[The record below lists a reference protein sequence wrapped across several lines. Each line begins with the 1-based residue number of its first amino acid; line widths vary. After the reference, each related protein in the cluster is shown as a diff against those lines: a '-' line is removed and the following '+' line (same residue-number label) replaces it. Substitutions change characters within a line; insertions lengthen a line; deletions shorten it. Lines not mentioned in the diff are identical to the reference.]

1 MNMKSFIGKAFPIA
15 AAVVLVCGYA
25 AQAADNQA
33 PEAAKTV
40 SRDEAQETIKAKK
53 AEARQRVSEGLQEEL
68 TQLEKDWGIKL
79 YGIRWTASGYM
90 LEMKLRVLD
99 PQKAFPLL
107 KRDARRYLIVEKD
120 GAVLE
125 IPFTQKLGSLRS
137 TVRSSNMVRDD
148 TNYIALFANPG
159 KHVKPGDKVTLV
171 IGNFIAENIFVQ

>member
-1 MNMKSFIGKAFPIA
+1 MNIKSFVGKAFLIA
-15 AAVVLVCGYA
+15 AAVVLVCGLA
-25 AQAADNQA
+25 AQAAEQKTADS
-33 PEAAKTV
+33 AKPL
-40 SRDEAQETIKAKK
+40 SEQETREIIKAKK
-53 AEARQRVSEGLQEEL
+53 AEARQLESEGLQEEL
-68 TQLEKDWGIKL
+68 TQLEKDWGVKL
-79 YGIRWTASGYM
+79 FGIRWTASGYM

-107 KRDARRYLIVEKD
+107 KREARRYLIVEKD

-171 IGNFIAENIFVQ
+171 IGNFIAENISVQ